1 MPVDTRTSKFD
12 PKEDDVRDCIIDV
25 ERVKETYGWDEDE
38 TMHRVS
44 PYLIGVVG
52 VV

>member
-12 PKEDDVRDCIIDV
+12 PKEDDVRDWIIDV
-25 ERVKETYGWDEDE
+25 QRAREMYDWDEDE

-44 PYLIGVVG
+44 PYLVG